1 MTASLAFGLLAG
13 VLGALG
19 ARAQGFMP
27 VAGPWLAAAV
37 SLALLLLRAP
47 VIRRWRKLQA
57 LRALAALICG
67 FLLVWW
73 QVSRYEQQ
81 RLPEQFEQR
90 LLSQAVIEGLPL
102 RRGADCYF
110 TARLQATGAVPAF
123 SGSVHAA
130 LRWSGA
136 PELHAGERWQL
147 LTALHAPSQPANPGS
162 VDGQALSLRL
172 RRHASG
178 HVIASPLNRAL
189 PGATHPLDY
198 WRERIGS
205 GIAARVSER
214 DTAALIIALAIG
226 DTQRV
231 SVEQWRV
238 FNANGI
244 THLIAIS
251 GLHVTLFC
259 VLASAAMAALWR
271 RLGFVQTRVSRSSCA
286 ALFGLGAS
294 GIYALLAGW
303 SVPTQRTLLML
314 AAWHGLQM
322 CSRPRRATQTLAA
335 GLIGVLCL
343 DPLAP
348 LAAGFWLSF
357 LAVAALLLGGALA
370 GERVRGWRGL
380 LHEQGLVAVA
390 LLPASLAVFGSVS
403 LAGLL
408 VNLVAI
414 PFFSLLLVPLI
425 LAATLCLGVCP
436 PLALA
441 LLRLCAWLI
450 GLAWPLLQ
458 GVADNPMALWH
469 ADPAPWWFALAALTL
484 LVVILPWPAWMRASA
499 ALALL
504 PLLAPVR
511 TSLAPGS
518 FAATVFDVGG
528 GEATLLRTAHHALL
542 FDDGEVW
549 GSAGIVSAT
558 RLVPALHYY
567 HVLTLDRL
575 VLPRL
580 DADRGAG
587 AAALNAAL
595 AVREFYAGGSTAAP
609 VEFHACVAGQR
620 WQWDGV
626 EFETLDQASC
636 ALRVATASSELLLPG
651 GASAATQRARL
662 APQLARHPGWTSVA
676 LIPGHGSRAA
686 FAPSLPDALQPQLV
700 ILSAPALA
708 PQRASVAATLRA
720 WTAGG
725 AQLRVTGRDG
735 ALELQFHS
743 SGRVLVAQWRKP

>member
-1 MTASLAFGLLAG
+1 MTALLAFGLLAG
-13 VLGALG
+13 VLAALG
-19 ARAQGFMP
+19 AQAQGFMP
-27 VAGPWLAAAV
+27 VAGPWLAGAA
-37 SLALLLLRAP
+37 SLALLLLCAP
-47 VIRRWRKLQA
+47 VLRRWRKLQA
-57 LRALAALICG
+57 PRALAALICG

-90 LLSQAVIEGLPL
+90 VLSQATIEGVPV
-102 RRGADCYF
+102 RRGAECYF
-110 TARLQATGAVPAF
+110 TAQLLAVGPVPAF

-147 LTALHAPSQPANPGS
+147 LTALHAPAQSANPGS
-162 VDGQALSLRL
+162 ADGQALNLRL

-178 HVIASPLNRAL
+178 QVIASPLNRAL
-189 PGATHPLDY
+189 PGATRPLDY
-198 WRERIGS
+198 WRERIGLR
-205 GIAARVSER
+205 IAALVSER
-214 DTAALIIALAIG
+214 DTAALIIGLAIG

-259 VLASAAMAALWR
+259 VLASAVMAALWR
-271 RLGFVQTRVSRSSCA
+271 RVGFLQTRVSRSSCA
-286 ALFGLGAS
+286 ALFGLGAA

-322 CSRPRRATQTLAA
+322 FSRPRRATRVLAA

-357 LAVAALLLGGALA
+357 LAVTALLLGGAVA
-370 GERVRGWRGL
+370 GESSRGWRGL

-390 LLPASLAVFGSVS
+390 LLPATLAVFGSVS

-408 VNLVAI
+408 VNLLAI
-414 PFFSLLLVPLI
+414 PFFSFLLVPLI
-425 LAATLCLGVCP
+425 LAATLCLGICP

-458 GVADNPMALWH
+458 GVADSPMSLWH
-469 ADPAPWWFALAALTL
+469 ADPARWWFALAALA
-484 LVVILPWPAWMRASA
+484 VFMVILPWPGWMRASA

-504 PLLAPVR
+504 PLLAPPR
-511 TSLAPGS
+511 AGLASGS

-549 GSAGIVSAT
+549 GSAGIISAT

-567 HVLTLDRL
+567 HIATLDRL

-595 AVREFYAGGSTAAP
+595 TVHEFYAGGSRAAP

-626 EFETLDQASC
+626 EFETLDEVSC
-636 ALRVATASSELLLPG
+636 ALRVATANSELLLPG
-651 GASAATQRARL
+651 SASAATQRARL
-662 APQLARHPGWTSVA
+662 VPQLVQHPGRTSVA
-676 LIPGHGSRAA
+676 LIPGHGSRSAYSA
-686 FAPSLPDALQPQLV
+686 SLPEALQPQLV
-700 ILSAPALA
+700 ILSAPVRA
-708 PQRASVAATLRA
+708 PQRATVAATLRA

-725 AQLRVTGRDG
+725 AQLRITGRDG
-735 ALELQFHS
+735 ALELQFQP